1 MEGLQMANA
10 KKGALLGAAV
20 LALSGLVAGC
30 GDAGSN
36 NTTDTSKSSGGSG
49 GQGAVDLSKAKGTIV
64 WATPPITQTG
74 LPEALVKAFE
84 QSHPNIK
91 VKLQLQD
98 NNTDTNRASLT
109 TTIGGGSS
117 TPDVYLG
124 DVVWPAQFANS
135 QLAKPLTGLYPD
147 SFWNRFAD
155 GLVQGATYKGK
166 VYAAP
171 FFVDTAFLFYRKD
184 LLKKAGLPVP
194 KTWEEVEK
202 DAKILQQKGLVKY
215 GFVWQGASYEGL
227 LCDFDEYLAD
237 AGGQVLDKNGKP
249 TLDSAPAKKALTFMR
264 GLITSGVSPK
274 SEVQFTEQESE
285 NVFTEGNAAF
295 IRNWSYA
302 WPNSQDPK
310 ASKVVG
316 KVGVTALPSF
326 GGGPGYSTIGGW
338 DLYVNPHT
346 KNLAAALAFIDWM
359 TGKQAQ
365 TILAKQFS
373 EIPTNKD
380 VQNDPS
386 VKQKSPIF
394 AIVPEVKYV
403 SRPSQNPNYPAIAK
417 AIYTNVNAA
426 LAGSTSPDNALKTAQ
441 QRVEAALGGNGG
453 L

>member
-1 MEGLQMANA
+1 MNRAR
-10 KKGALLGAAV
+10 KGAVVGTAV
-20 LALSGLVAGC
+20 ALVCSVAAGC
-30 GDAGSN
+30 GSAGGGSN
-36 NTTDTSKSSGGSG
+36 TANAAQSGG
-49 GQGAVDLSKAKGTIV
+49 AKPIDTAHAKGTIV

-74 LPEALVKAFE
+74 LPETMVKAFE

-109 TTIGGGSS
+109 TAIGGGSN

-124 DVVWPAQFANS
+124 DVVWPAQFAAN
-135 QLAKPLTGLYPD
+135 QLAKPLTGLVPN

-155 GLVQGATYKGK
+155 GLVQGATYHGK

-184 LLKKAGLPVP
+184 LLAKAGLSVP
-194 KTWEEVEK
+194 KTWEDVQK
-202 DAKILQQKGLVKY
+202 DAQILQKKGLVKY

-237 AGGQVLDKNGKP
+237 AGGQVLDKDGKP
-249 TLDSAPAKKALTFMR
+249 AIDSAAAKKALTFMR
-264 GLITSGVSPK
+264 GLITSGVTPK
-274 SEVQFTEQESE
+274 SVVQFTEQESQ

-326 GGGPGYSTIGGW
+326 NGGTGYSTIGGW

-346 KNLAAALAFIDWM
+346 KNLPAALAFIDWM

-365 TILAKQFS
+365 SILAKQFS
-373 EIPTNKD
+373 EIPTNKQ

-394 AIVPEVKYV
+394 SIVPKVKYV
-403 SRPSQNPNYPAIAK
+403 SRPAQNPNYPAIAK
-417 AIYTNVNAA
+417 AVYSNVNAA
-426 LAGSTSPDNALKTAQ
+426 LAGSVSTDKALANAAKQ
-441 QRVEAALGGNGG
+441 IQSALGGNGG